1 MFESEETEA
10 ETGEPADTRGTIR
23 LESAWMDLLRKVAA
37 RRHRTLAAQ
46 VRAMVEQEA
55 LGMGLAVP
63 PEERNAKD

>member
-1 MFESEETEA
+1 MLEPEEA
-10 ETGEPADTRGTIR
+10 DEPADTRGTIR
-23 LESAWMDLLRKVAA
+23 LESAWMELLRKVAA

-63 PEERNAKD
+63 PDGG